1 MTYAQFRRM
10 KPKYKRRLFLVI
22 LCAAALAAA
31 LLFGA
36 SKGVQAIRAA
46 LNTTTIKTQRQPMC
60 LKKQI

>member
-36 SKGVQAIRAA
+36 SKGVQADPRRAQHNHHQGRNGSQCA
-46 LNTTTIKTQRQPMC
+46 
-60 LKKQI
+60 